1 VSEGLSVT
9 LLTPPT
15 AETGVPRYRQIADQ
29 LAELIVRAGPG
40 LRLPSENEI
49 ARHLRVSRATAIQ
62 ALRELE
68 QRGLVLRMQGRGSF
82 TADARRAIRSAT
94 SGPLPSFSEDLRHAG
109 RITHERVLSC
119 ELKSPPP
126 EVSAGLSLEEQAV
139 AWRVV
144 RVILSDEHPVV
155 HVTSWLPG
163 SLYPELDATAIASG
177 SLYQHLESTYGPGG
191 RPSSADEQWSAQA
204 ASRSIAKILEI
215 RSGSPVMRVQRVAY
229 LDDGTPA
236 EHSNSYVRGET
247 FVVSF
252 HVVAGGARDAVA
264 LPADVL
270 SS

>member
-1 VSEGLSVT
+1 VTEALPVT
-9 LLTPPT
+9 LLQPPS
-15 AETGVPRYRQIADQ
+15 AATGVPRYRQIADQ
-29 LAELIVRAGPG
+29 LAELIMRAGPG
-40 LRLPSENEI
+40 LRLPSEHEI
-49 ARHLRVSRATAIQ
+49 ARHLGVSRATAIQ

-68 QRGLVLRMQGRGSF
+68 QRGLVLRIQGRGSF

-119 ELKSPPP
+119 ETKPPPP
-126 EVSAGLSLEEQAV
+126 EVSAALLLDDQTA

-144 RVILSDEHPVV
+144 RVIVSDDHPVV

-163 SLYPELDATAIASG
+163 SLYPELDAAAIASG
-177 SLYQHLESTYGPGG
+177 SLYQYLEATYGPGG

-204 ASRSIAKILEI
+204 ATRPIARTLEI
-215 RSGSPVMRVQRVAY
+215 RSGSPVMHVQRVAY
-229 LDDGTPA
+229 LEDGTPA
-236 EHSNSYVRGET
+236 EHSDSYVRGET

-252 HVVAGGARDAVA
+252 HVVAGGAREDM
-264 LPADVL
+264 PRHADVL